1 MQTRKIQPRL
11 IAVLTAALGFLVMLT
26 AAVSCSSSTESPAII
41 SDVDSVPNVG
51 PGTTQNV
58 DTTSRND
65 GVEDDEGGVESER
78 DGDNGEDGGDTGTT
92 SGDAER
98 EPGTS
103 LTTQTSE
110 VGDPEPTDDNEEP
123 EGSSANS
130 TTTTF
135 QVDLEEPAFNANSPV
150 STVGIG
156 DVFFGMKPSLA
167 AREAET
173 EWIGSSRIGSDCYLI
188 QPINGPEDVKLWVYK
203 GHIEG
208 VSVEN
213 STIRTSSGLGVG
225 TTQSELREAFG
236 AKLVV
241 GQHPSRAAWTQAVFT
256 PEDDR
261 DASFRV
267 LFDLDE
273 SGEVVRYWS
282 GRVDLA
288 FLSENEMFDREEC

>member
-1 MQTRKIQPRL
+1 M
-11 IAVLTAALGFLVMLT
+11 TAALGVLVMLT
-26 AAVSCSSSTESPAII
+26 AAFSCSSSTESPALI
-41 SDVDSVPNVG
+41 SELNLAPNVG

-58 DTTSRND
+58 DTASRN
-65 GVEDDEGGVESER
+65 GGATDDEGGEGNE
-78 DGDNGEDGGDTGTT
+78 DDGGDGGDGGSTGTT
-92 SGDAER
+92 SGAAER

-103 LTTQTSE
+103 STTQTSE
-110 VGDPEPTDDNEEP
+110 VGDPKPPDDKAEQED
-123 EGSSANS
+123 SSANT

-173 EWIGSSRIGSDCYLI
+173 EWIGSSRSGSDCYLI

-225 TTQSELREAFG
+225 TTQSELQEAFG

-273 SGEVVRYWS
+273 SREVVRYWS

-288 FLSENEMFDREEC
+288 FLNENEMFDREEC